1 MVSLDLVKF
10 KTAKLHLLAGY
21 TTCKNIRFELNNPIM
36 PKEFSLEKDKIKILL
51 LEGIHKSAT
60 EFFNAN
66 GYYNIESLAEAPDEN
81 TLLSRIESANIVGI
95 RSRTMLTPEVLKT
108 APKLI
113 AVGCFSIG
121 TNQVDGHAARLLG
134 IPVFNAPFSNTR
146 SVAELVIAESI
157 LLMRNIPVKNAAA
170 HRGKWLKSA
179 ANSFEVRGK
188 NIGIVGYGHIG
199 SQVSIL
205 AEAMGMNV
213 YYYDIVKK
221 LSLGKAVSCNSLE
234 EILSVA
240 HIVTLHVPETP
251 LTRNMISEREIGLM
265 RKGACLVNASR
276 GSVVN
281 IQALTEALR
290 NGYIQ
295 GAALDVFP
303 EEPASNNEPFISDL
317 QQFENVILSP
327 HVGGSTMEA
336 QENIGT
342 EVAEKL
348 VKYSDTGETIG
359 ATNFVQI
366 SLQPNS
372 NAQRFLHIHRN
383 EPGILKEIN
392 YVFTSKGINI
402 AAEYLQTDPEV
413 GYVIIDT
420 ESRLSSSILHELKAI
435 NGTIRVRM
443 LY

>member
-1 MVSLDLVKF
+1 MKKEYSLD
-10 KTAKLHLLAGY
+10 
-21 TTCKNIRFELNNPIM
+21 
-36 PKEFSLEKDKIKILL
+36 KDKIKVVL

-60 EFFNAN
+60 DFFQAN
-66 GYYNIESLAEAPDEN
+66 GYTNIECFTDAPDE
-81 TLLSRIESANIVGI
+81 TFLLDKIKNANIIGI
-95 RSRTMLTPEVLKT
+95 RSRTQLTREILSS
-108 APKLI
+108 ASKLL

-146 SVAELVIAESI
+146 SVAELVIAEAI
-157 LLMRNIPVKNAAA
+157 LLMRNIPFKNAAA

-179 ANSFEVRGK
+179 ANCFEVRGK
-188 NIGIVGYGHIG
+188 NLGIIGYGHIG
-199 SQVSIL
+199 SQVSIM
-205 AEAMGMNV
+205 AEALGMDV
-213 YYYDIVKK
+213 FYYDIVKK
-221 LSLGKAVSCNSLE
+221 LSLGKAVACSSLE
-234 EILSVA
+234 ELFSVA
-240 HIVTLHVPETP
+240 QIVTLHVPETP
-251 LTRNMISEREIGLM
+251 LTMNMIGEREIKLM
-265 RKGACLVNASR
+265 RKGVCLVNASR
-276 GSVVN
+276 GSVVDVR
-281 IQALTEALR
+281 ALSEALKS
-290 NGYIQ
+290 GHIS

-303 EEPASNNEPFISDL
+303 EEPASGNDPFISEL
-317 QQFENVILSP
+317 QQFDNVILSP

-348 VKYSDTGETIG
+348 VKYSDTGDTIG

-372 NAQRFLHIHRN
+372 NAQRFLHIHKN
-383 EPGILKEIN
+383 EPGVLKEVN

-402 AAEYLQTDPEV
+402 AGEYLQTDPEI

-420 ESRLSSSILHELKAI
+420 ESRLDTDVIEELRAI
-435 NGTIRVRM
+435 RGTIKVRM

>member
-1 MVSLDLVKF
+1 MKKEYSLD
-10 KTAKLHLLAGY
+10 
-21 TTCKNIRFELNNPIM
+21 
-36 PKEFSLEKDKIKILL
+36 KDKIKVVL
-51 LEGIHKSAT
+51 LEGIHKSAID
-60 EFFNAN
+60 FFHAN
-66 GYYNIESLAEAPDEN
+66 GYTNIESFSDAPDEA
-81 TLLSRIESANIVGI
+81 LLLEKIKSANIIGI
-95 RSRTMLTPEVLKT
+95 RSRTQLTRELLGS
-108 APKLI
+108 ASKLL

-146 SVAELVIAESI
+146 SVAELVIAEAI

-179 ANSFEVRGK
+179 ANCFEIRGK
-188 NIGIVGYGHIG
+188 NLGIVGYGHIG

-205 AEAMGMNV
+205 AEALGMNV
-213 YYYDIVKK
+213 FYYDIVKK
-221 LSLGKAVSCNSLE
+221 LSLGKAVACSSLDE
-234 EILSVA
+234 LLSMA
-240 HIVTLHVPETP
+240 HVVTLHVPETP
-251 LTRNMISEREIGLM
+251 LTKNMISEREINLM
-265 RKGACLVNASR
+265 RKGSCLVNASR

-281 IQALTEALR
+281 IQALTGALKS
-290 NGYIQ
+290 GHIL

-303 EEPASNNEPFISDL
+303 DEPASNNDPFISEL

-348 VKYSDTGETIG
+348 VKYSDTGDTIG

-366 SLQPNS
+366 SLQPNK
-372 NAQRFLHIHRN
+372 NAQRFLHIHKN
-383 EPGILKEIN
+383 EPGVLKEVN

-402 AAEYLQTDPEV
+402 AGEYLQTDPEV

-420 ESRLSSSILHELKAI
+420 ESRLGAGILDELRAI
-435 NGTIRVRM
+435 RGTIKVRM

>member
-1 MVSLDLVKF
+1 MVKKYSLD
-10 KTAKLHLLAGY
+10 
-21 TTCKNIRFELNNPIM
+21 
-36 PKEFSLEKDKIKILL
+36 KDKIKIIL

-60 EFFNAN
+60 EFFQAN
-66 GYYNIESLAEAPDEN
+66 GYNNIESFPNALDDAILKEKI
-81 TLLSRIESANIVGI
+81 RSANIIGI
-95 RSRTMLTPEVLKT
+95 RSRTQLTKEILSYSG
-108 APKLI
+108 KLL

-121 TNQVDGHAARLLG
+121 TNQVDGHAARLMG

-146 SVAELVIAESI
+146 SVAELVIAEAI

-179 ANSFEVRGK
+179 TNCFEVRDK

-205 AEAMGMNV
+205 AEALGMNV

-221 LSLGKAVSCNSLE
+221 LSLGKAAECASLDE
-234 EILSVA
+234 LLSLS
-240 HIVTLHVPETP
+240 HIVTLHVPETE
-251 LTRNMISEREIGLM
+251 LTKNMISERELGLM
-265 RKGACLVNASR
+265 RKGSCLVNASR

-281 IQALTEALR
+281 IQALAGALKS
-290 NGYIQ
+290 GHIL

-303 EEPASNNEPFISDL
+303 HEPASNNDPFISDL
-317 QQFENVILSP
+317 QQFDNVILSP
-327 HVGGSTMEA
+327 HVGGSTVEA

-348 VKYSDTGETIG
+348 VKYSDTGATIG
-359 ATNFVQI
+359 ATNFVQV
-366 SLQPNS
+366 SLQPNQ
-372 NAQRFLHIHRN
+372 NAQRFLHIHKN
-383 EPGILKEIN
+383 EPGVLKEVN

-402 AAEYLQTDPEV
+402 AGEYLQTDPEI

-420 ESRLSSSILHELKAI
+420 ESRLSSTILDELRAI
-435 NGTIRVRM
+435 EGTIRVRM